1 MLHLPVRGEVSDVMR
16 PALRVQEYKMMQ
28 WIKIAFSLLDFMI
41 QQMYFKLSLAGLV
54 FVIFS

>member
-1 MLHLPVRGEVSDVMR
+1 
-16 PALRVQEYKMMQ
+16 MMQ